1 MSMPG
6 SPEGENPSAPRE
18 AAPASTPWVALREV
32 VEARPGTF
40 NPAAWPDDPFT
51 YVDVAGVCNKQKVI
65 TEARTL
71 KGAEAPSR
79 ARRLIRHGDV
89 LVSTVRP
96 NLNAVALVPES
107 LDGQVASTAFC
118 VLRATPLVLPQ
129 YLYFFVRSRL
139 FVNRL
144 CKLVAGALYPAVTD
158 AQVLDQ
164 ELPLPDLQ
172 QQRRVVDLLSC
183 AQSVVRL
190 RREIQ
195 KNTALMIPAL
205 FNDMFGNSV
214 SNPKGWPVV
223 PLGSL
228 LSGTP
233 QNGLYKHKSAY
244 GSGTPIVRIDAF
256 YDGEIR
262 DLAGLKRL
270 RLDDE
275 EAQRFALAPG
285 DILINRVNSP
295 EYLGKSALIPTLAE
309 TTVFESN
316 MMRLKLDTAQ
326 VDPRYMISMLQSQ
339 RARQHIRA
347 TARRAINQASIN
359 QQDVKQLPVMLPPL
373 ARQAAFGRC
382 AESTTAIASRQADG
396 MAVAAATFEALLGR
410 LFQPAGSAYRVALP
424 CPTLSSKPSATSS
437 TSSR

>member
-1 MSMPG
+1 MSTPG
-6 SPEGENPSAPRE
+6 RPEGECRSAQPE
-18 AAPASTPWVALREV
+18 ATPASTPWVALRDV

-51 YVDVAGVCNKQKVI
+51 YVDVAGVCNKQKTI

-71 KGAEAPSR
+71 MGAEAPSR
-79 ARRLIRHGDV
+79 ARRLMRHGDV

-144 CKLVAGALYPAVTD
+144 CKLVAGALYPAVSD

-164 ELPLPDLQ
+164 QLPLPDLQ

-190 RREIQ
+190 RRDIQ

-205 FNDMFGNSV
+205 FNDVFGSAM

-223 PLGSL
+223 PLGNL
-228 LSGTP
+228 LKGGP

-256 YDGEIR
+256 YDGEIS

-275 EAQRFALAPG
+275 EALRFALAPG

-295 EYLGKSALIPTLAE
+295 EYLGKSALIPALAE

-316 MMRLKLDTAQ
+316 MMRLKLDTEQ
-326 VDPRYMISMLQSQ
+326 VDPRYLISMLQTQ

-359 QQDVKQLPVMLPPL
+359 QQDVKALPVMLPPL
-373 ARQAAFGRC
+373 AKQAAFARC
-382 AESTTAIASRQADG
+382 AEATQAVATRQAE
-396 MAVAAATFEALLGR
+396 ALVAAAAAFDAMLGR
-410 LFQPAGSAYRVALP
+410 IFRADARAPERASAP
-424 CPTLSSKPSATSS
+424 C
-437 TSSR
+437 